1 MTTRTEYLSTT
12 VPQWLAY
19 FERLKTT
26 IPGNNKF
33 FVADKATHAD
43 LYACRLCF
51 TLLCAL
57 LIMHG
62 LTHTHIHPHYQ
73 LLLPGS

>member
-1 MTTRTEYLSTT
+1 MGRTEYLSTT

-43 LYACRLCF
+43 L
-51 TLLCAL
+51 
-57 LIMHG
+57 
-62 LTHTHIHPHYQ
+62 
-73 LLLPGS
+73 